1 MDIRCPSCGRSI
13 PLEDINVSTDIAL
26 CRACSNSFRFSD
38 LMSGGSRPAPS
49 LSSPPS
55 GAWFDQTP
63 GGFSTGATTRS
74 WMAAF
79 LLPFTCVW
87 AGGSL
92 SGIYGTQFV
101 TGKFSLATSLFGI
114 PFLLGS
120 VALISMCA
128 MMTAGKISVTKTGD
142 QLLIFTGVG
151 PLGWTRC
158 YSWTDFYT
166 VSDDMNPAN
175 FRTNWPGAGRTLA
188 LAGKRKVTFGSMW
201 NTDRRYFVMTALR
214 EMLKTSSSTRIPA
227 IPTPRF

>member
-1 MDIRCPSCGRSI
+1 MDIRCPSCGRNI

-26 CRACSNSFRFSD
+26 CRACSDSFRFSD
-38 LMSGGSRPAPS
+38 LISGGSGPAPS

-63 GGFSTGATTRS
+63 DGFSTGATTRS

-79 LLPFTCVW
+79 LIPFTCVW

-101 TGKFSLATSLFGI
+101 SGRFNLATSLFGI

-128 MMTAGKISVTKTGD
+128 MMAAGRTSVTKTGD

-151 PLGWTRC
+151 PVGWTRY
-158 YSWTDFYT
+158 YSWADFCT
-166 VSDDMNPAN
+166 VSEDVNLAN
-175 FRTNWPGAGRTLA
+175 FRMNWPGAGRTLA
-188 LAGKRKVTFGSMW
+188 LTGKRKITFGSMW
-201 NTDRRYFVMTALR
+201 NADRRYFVMAALR
-214 EMLKTSSSTRIPA
+214 EMLKTSCGTRIPA
-227 IPTPRF
+227 IPSPRF